1 MASIRCQ
8 VVAPTG
14 VVFEGMVGSLRG
26 PGWDGGFGILKNH
39 APYLVRLIAGRLTLK
54 DDARAAVWEA
64 EITGG
69 FLLIARNDCTV
80 LVEGIKEADAA

>member
-14 VVFEGMVGSLRG
+14 VVYEGTVGSLKG

-39 APYLVRLIAGRLTLK
+39 APYLVRLIEGRLILK
-54 DDARAAVWEA
+54 DDDGA
-64 EITGG
+64 EIYGADIVGG